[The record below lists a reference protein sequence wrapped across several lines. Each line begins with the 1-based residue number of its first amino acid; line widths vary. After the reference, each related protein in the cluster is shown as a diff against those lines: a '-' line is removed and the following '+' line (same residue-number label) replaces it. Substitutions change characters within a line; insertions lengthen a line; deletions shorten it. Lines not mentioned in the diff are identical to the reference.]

1 MQRLKERIQSEKAIG
16 KRLGRGEVGVA
27 GDEEGERGAFLGT
40 ESTL

>member
-16 KRLGRGEVGVA
+16 KRLGSREVG
-27 GDEEGERGAFLGT
+27 GDEEEERGEFLGT